1 VIYHAAADLVLL
13 LHLAFIAFALAG
25 ALLVLRWRWLAWL
38 QLPAAAWGIFIE
50 LSGRICPLTT
60 VENALRVAAGQAG
73 YADGFVAHYL
83 LALIYPSGLTRQSQ
97 FVLAGVVL
105 AVNAG
110 VYAWLLWRRR
120 PSPRAG

>member
-1 VIYHAAADLVLL
+1 MIYHAAADLVLL

>member
-1 VIYHAAADLVLL
+1 MIDHAAADLVLL

-38 QLPAAAWGIFIE
+38 QLPAAAWGLYIE
-50 LSGRICPLTT
+50 LSGRLCPLTT
-60 VENALRVAAGQAG
+60 LENALRVAEGQAG

-83 LALIYPSGLTRQSQ
+83 LALIYPSGLTRTIQ

-110 VYAWLLWRRR
+110 ISAWLLWRRA
-120 PSPRAG
+120 PSVRGG

>member
-1 VIYHAAADLVLL
+1 MIDHAAADLVLL

-25 ALLVLRWRWLAWL
+25 ALLVPRWHWLAWL
-38 QLPAAAWGIFIE
+38 QLPAAAWGLYIE
-50 LSGRICPLTT
+50 LSGRLCPLTT
-60 VENALRVAAGQAG
+60 LENALRVAAGQAG

-83 LALIYPSGLTRQSQ
+83 LAVIYPSGLTRTIQ

-110 VYAWLLWRRR
+110 IYAWLLWRRA
-120 PSPRAG
+120 PAVRAG